1 MSQQTDVR
9 HETPLSLPSAP
20 LDQSAPLDAD
30 RRTASEVL
38 RDIATL
44 PDNAVEKVSIG
55 EIVAAFGERGF
66 GLVVLLFALIGIMP
80 GPPGF
85 SSFIGLPFLLIA
97 VQMMIGYPSPWLPR
111 AILRREYRRSD
122 LKRLTDRVQPVLH
135 RLEKLCRPRLPVSFR
150 LLPPPALGALMSL
163 LALCVMIPLPLT
175 NSVPSFAA
183 VILAVAIIGADGLLL
198 LVGVAAG
205 FGAIALTVTIV
216 AATAGV
222 ALMGLRALFGA

>member
-1 MSQQTDVR
+1 MDAEQ
-9 HETPLSLPSAP
+9 PGPSELTTASP
-20 LDQSAPLDAD
+20 DQAAPLDAD

-38 RDIATL
+38 REIAAMPVDKTET
-44 PDNAVEKVSIG
+44 VTIG

-85 SSFIGLPFLLIA
+85 SSLVGLPFLLVA
-97 VQMMIGYPSPWLPR
+97 VQMMIGYRTPWLPR
-111 AILRREYRRSD
+111 VILRREYRRSD
-122 LKRLTDRVQPVLH
+122 LLRLTERAQPVLR
-135 RLEKLCRPRLPVSFR
+135 RLEKLCRPRMQVMFR
-150 LLPPPALGALMSL
+150 LLPPALLGALMSL
-163 LALCVMIPLPLT
+163 LAFCVMIPLPLT
-175 NSVPSFAA
+175 NSIPSFAA
-183 VILAVAIIGADGLLL
+183 VILSVAIIGADGLVLM
-198 LVGVAAG
+198 VGIAAG

>member
-1 MSQQTDVR
+1 MTQQTDVR
-9 HETPLSLPSAP
+9 QETPLGLARGP
-20 LDQSAPLDAD
+20 LDQPAPLDAD

-38 RDIATL
+38 RDLATL
-44 PDNAVEKVSIG
+44 PDTTVETVSVG

-85 SSFIGLPFLLIA
+85 SSLIGLPFLLVA
-97 VQMMIGYPSPWLPR
+97 VQMMIGYPTPWLPR

-122 LKRLTDRVQPVLH
+122 LMRLTERAQPVLR
-135 RLEKLCRPRLPVSFR
+135 RLEKLCRPRMQGLFR
-150 LLPPPALGALMSL
+150 LLPPALLGALMSL

-183 VILAVAIIGADGLLL
+183 VILAIAIIGADGLLL
-198 LVGVAAG
+198 LVGIAAG
-205 FGAIALTVTIV
+205 FGAIALTATIV